1 MHAYNEWLHDAWGFA
16 YKERIYTT
24 GCLTLWDT
32 ESSIAE
38 AGVFVQQYFRDL
50 MPGQVGFAYSI
61 GGSPVTAV
69 P

>member
-1 MHAYNEWLHDAWGFA
+1 MGFGPQVSFGA
-16 YKERIYTT
+16 F
-24 GCLTLWDT
+24 
-32 ESSIAE
+32 AE

-61 GGSPVTAV
+61 GGSAVTAV